1 MLTGPEV
8 EEVRMAW
15 IQVVLSEDKYEP
27 LKPRTLDQVGSR
39 SCSKR

>member
-8 EEVRMAW
+8 EEVRMVW

-27 LKPRTLDQVGSR
+27 LKSRTPDQVGSR
-39 SCSKR
+39 SCRKR